1 MFQSFENVAHRG
13 ECVLLVP
20 HVLVRDTIGL
30 LAVDGVDARDLLGR
44 VNASAIAQEVAAQ
57 LATHMQQSRRN
68 SE

>member
-30 LAVDGVDARDLLGR
+30 LALDGVDARDLLGR
-44 VNASAIAQEVAAQ
+44 VSAYVAQEMAAPVVAD
-57 LATHMQQSRRN
+57 LQQSRRN